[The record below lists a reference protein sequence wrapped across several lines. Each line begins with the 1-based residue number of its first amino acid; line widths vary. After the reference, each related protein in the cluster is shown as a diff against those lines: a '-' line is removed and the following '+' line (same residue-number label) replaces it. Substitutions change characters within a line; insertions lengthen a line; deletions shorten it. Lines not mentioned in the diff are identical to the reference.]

1 MMNTYIIGGY
11 NTKFGRLDDH
21 NLYTLYEEA
30 AKGAILDA
38 QIETK
43 DIDAVFLG
51 NYSGGSFNNQ
61 EHLAPYGVNIMPELR
76 HKPMYRLEN
85 ACASGGSAVHMA
97 VMAIGSGMIDTAL
110 VIGIEKMNSL
120 DTQDVTKALAKASY
134 WQKEGGQN
142 FTFPGLFA
150 EFAKG
155 WMKKYDVNEEALR
168 TTLAHIS
175 AKAYN
180 FGEANPLAHMQKSR
194 TADEILN
201 LPDEKNPMVAY
212 PLRLHDCSLISDGAA
227 SMIITN
233 KKKIKDIHKAVE
245 IAAIDEA
252 ADYLDIVNSK
262 KSNHFLEGASV
273 ASSRALH
280 KAGMSIDDIQI
291 AEVHDCFTITEF
303 LIYSALGLCSPGK
316 EMDIVASNEASKGGR
331 LVINPSGGLKA
342 KGHPVGATG
351 ASMHVMVYKQLCGE
365 AIGYQVNNATN
376 GLILNIGGS
385 GASNI
390 VSILKK
396 A

>member
-1 MMNTYIIGGY
+1 MNTYIIGGY

-43 DIDAVFLG
+43 DIDAVFIG

-85 ACASGGSAVHMA
+85 ACASGASAAHMA
-97 VMAIGSGMIDTAL
+97 VMAIGSGMINTAL
-110 VIGIEKMNSL
+110 VVGIEKMNSL
-120 DTQDVTKALAKASY
+120 DTKDVTKALAKASY
-134 WQKEGGQN
+134 WQKEGSQN
-142 FTFPGLFA
+142 YTFPGLFA

-155 WMKKYDVNEEALR
+155 WMKKYDVNEETLR

-180 FGEANPLAHMQKSR
+180 FGAENPLAHIQKLRSPE
-194 TADEILN
+194 EILN
-201 LPDEKNPMVAY
+201 LPEEKNPMVAY

-227 SMIITN
+227 AMVITN
-233 KKKIKDIHKAVE
+233 KKMVKNSDKAVE

-273 ASSRALH
+273 ACERALQ
-280 KAGMSIDDIQI
+280 KAGMSINDIQV
-291 AEVHDCFTITEF
+291 AEVHDCFTITE
-303 LIYSALGLCSPGK
+303 LLSYSAIGLCSPGR
-316 EMDIVASNEASKGGR
+316 EMDIVASNEVSKGGR
-331 LVINPSGGLKA
+331 LVVNPSGGLKS